1 MEYDIAIYAFF
12 IKKLYFL
19 LTTRIK
25 KKKNINL
32 ARIKFGGW
40 RISLNLDKLYKIKRF
55 EEDKFHHS
63 FYEIKFQ
70 KFEFTVYFYNF
81 IYRIYISIY

>member
-1 MEYDIAIYAFF
+1 MLFF

-25 KKKNINL
+25 KKKNLNL
-32 ARIKFGGW
+32 ARIGGW

-55 EEDKFHHS
+55 QEDNFHH
-63 FYEIKFQ
+63 FL
-70 KFEFTVYFYNF
+70 
-81 IYRIYISIY
+81 RD